1 MSSGGFQS
9 TPGRTQSRATGVVA
23 IRTADLTKVFGTHKA
38 VDSVSLEIRTGEV
51 FGFLGP
57 NGAGKTTTINMI
69 LGLTRPTSGHVEIL
83 GQRVSWTCAAARQH
97 VGSLLDGVCFYPYLS
112 ARANLQ
118 VFAKALDGVPDRRVD
133 EVLDLVGLSERAR
146 DRVRSYS
153 QGMKRRLAL
162 GLALLR
168 DPVVL
173 VLDEPASGLDPSGI
187 KEMRDLM
194 KGLAGHGK
202 AVFLSSHLLHEV
214 EIICDK
220 VAILRRGV
228 VLAQGR
234 VDELLSRTP
243 AVELAVDRPY
253 EAERILLSQPGVS
266 GVRRD
271 GERLIVECLA
281 HQALVQPCAISTM
294 DAPALVIEPM
304 PDRVSIPDLTPNA
317 SPGAGSYPATA
328 GRLNAALAAQG
339 IFAYEIRPHRAGLE
353 DVFFEVLQEVSL
365 NEDSSGRAV

>member
-1 MSSGGFQS
+1 MSPAGFQN
-9 TPGRTQSRATGVVA
+9 TPGRTRSRTAGIVA
-23 IRTADLTKVFGTHKA
+23 IRTVDLTKVFGVHKA
-38 VDSVSLEIRTGEV
+38 VNSVGLEIKTGEV

-69 LGLTRPTSGHVEIL
+69 LGLARPTSGHVEIL
-83 GQRVSWTCAAARQH
+83 GQRVGWTCAAARRH
-97 VGSLLDGVCFYPYLS
+97 VGSLLDGVRFYPYLS

-118 VFAKALDGVPDRRVD
+118 VFAKALDGMPDRRVD
-133 EVLDLVGLSERAR
+133 EVLDLVGLLERAR
-146 DRVRSYS
+146 DKVRGYS
-153 QGMKRRLAL
+153 HGMRRRLAL
-162 GLALLR
+162 ALALLS

-173 VLDEPASGLDPSGI
+173 VLDEPASGLDPAGI

-194 KGLAGHGK
+194 KSLASDGK

-243 AVELAVDRPY
+243 AVELAVDRPD
-253 EAERILLSQPGVS
+253 EAEKVLLAQPGVS

-271 GERLIVECLA
+271 GERLVVEYLA
-281 HQALVQPCAISTM
+281 HQAPIQPPSVSTEE
-294 DAPALVIEPM
+294 ASHPVAARM
-304 PDRVSIPDLTPNA
+304 PDRVPVPDLSSDATA
-317 SPGAGSYPATA
+317 GAGAYRVTA

-339 IFAYEIRPHRAGLE
+339 IPAYEIRPHCAGLE
-353 DVFFEVLQEVSL
+353 DVFFEVLQEVNQ
-365 NEDSSGRAV
+365 NENSDGRAV

>member
-1 MSSGGFQS
+1 MSTGGFRS
-9 TPGRTQSRATGVVA
+9 TSGRTRNRAAGVVA
-23 IRTADLTKVFGTHKA
+23 IRTADLTKAFGTRKA
-38 VDSVSLEIRTGEV
+38 VDSVSLEVKTGEV

-83 GQRVSWTCAAARQH
+83 GQRVGWACAAARRH
-97 VGSLLDGVCFYPYLS
+97 VGSLLDGVQFYPYLS

-118 VFAKALDGVPDRRVD
+118 VFAKALDSVSGRRVD
-133 EVLDLVGLSERAR
+133 EVLDLVGLLGRAR
-146 DRVRSYS
+146 DRVMGYS

-162 GLALLR
+162 ALALLH

-194 KGLAGHGK
+194 KSLASDGK

-220 VAILRRGV
+220 VAILRQGV

-234 VDELLSRTP
+234 VDELLGRTP
-243 AVELAVDRPY
+243 AVELAVDRPD
-253 EAERILLSQPGVS
+253 EAEKVLSAQPGVS

-271 GERLIVECLA
+271 GERLVVEYLA
-281 HQALVQPCAISTM
+281 HQAPVQPSGVSAEEASH
-294 DAPALVIEPM
+294 LVAART
-304 PDRVSIPDLTPNA
+304 PDRVPVPDLTPDA
-317 SPGAGSYPATA
+317 TPGAGAYRVAA

-339 IFAYEIRPHRAGLE
+339 IFAYEVRPHRAGLE
-353 DVFFEVLQEVSL
+353 DVFFEVLQEVSQ
-365 NEDSSGRAV
+365 NENSDGRAV